1 MKHYLWKNILSLTL
15 CLILLLLLSSS
26 ALAGS
31 FAPLNPAFIQ
41 YQEEQK
47 FKPSDMDF
55 NMRGRIPSPLDLSH
69 LRGLSISEELPD
81 YPASYDLRELGF
93 VSAIRN
99 QSPYGSCWTFGAL
112 ASLESTTRKLL
123 GKDLDLSERYMM
135 YFAYIDELDLPGFD
149 NCTSADFP
157 WTANFGGDDYKATAL
172 LSRWTGAVLEEDAPY
187 DDLSCI
193 PTGFE
198 KDAIH
203 LQQVLYLPMD
213 PDTRYPKADID
224 NIKYA
229 LTNYGAVAVGVYV
242 DDAMAGYSPSSDYYK
257 PSTCAAYIPEDNP
270 DNLTVGWANHEV
282 SIVGWDDNFAS
293 ADFATQPPGDG
304 AWIAR
309 NSWGTNW
316 GDEGYYYLS
325 YYDAVLDTGATYI
338 GETPD
343 NYRNIYQYDPL
354 GWIISYSPVDQGDET
369 AWFANVFTS
378 QQTEVLKATSF
389 YAGGVNNSYEIYI
402 YDSIGGE
409 LICGPQAGILNEP
422 GYHTVPLDEA
432 VLFEKG
438 KDLTIAVKLT
448 TPGYE
453 YPIAIEF
460 NISGYSDKAS
470 ALPGQSYISLDGQ
483 NWTDTTTIDTS
494 LNVCLKA
501 FSGPLDLYIS
511 GLENLSY
518 TDLTLTS
525 SAEPAL
531 EKAHETIEEI
541 LPSSLGIGTGSFNI
555 LGLMDYRVIS
565 GSLASMGTDIGIES
579 SILPSLSQEAP
590 ERFILLLAWN
600 YETGR
605 FDLLSVTSS
614 EVLSTSEQVS
624 PIQIDDGGNYE
635 SPREE
640 DGVLSNIKVMEVL
653 VEKVPSADIPTSGG
667 GGGGCSVTSLPTL
680 LFFLIVPLMI
690 LMRKETV

>member
-47 FKPSDMDF
+47 FKPSGTGF
-55 NMRGRIPSPLDLSH
+55 TFPGRTPSPVDLSH
-69 LRGLSISEELPD
+69 LKGISLSAQVQE

-93 VSAIRN
+93 VSPIRN
-99 QSPYGSCWTFGAL
+99 QNPYGSCWTFGAL
-112 ASLESTTRKLL
+112 ASLESTSLKLM
-123 GKDLDLSERYMM
+123 GKELDLSERYMM

-187 DDLSCI
+187 DDLGCI

-198 KDAIH
+198 NDAIH

-213 PDTRYPKADID
+213 QETRYPKANIN

-229 LTNYGAVAVGVYV
+229 LTNYGAVAVGVYA

-293 ADFATQPPGDG
+293 ADFATQPPGNG
-304 AWIAR
+304 AWIVR
-309 NSWGTNW
+309 NSWGEGW
-316 GDEGYYYLS
+316 GDNGYYYLS
-325 YYDAVLDTGATYI
+325 YYDALLDTGAAYI
-338 GETPD
+338 GEEPD

-378 QQTEVLKATSF
+378 QQTEVLKAVSF
-389 YAGGVNNSYEIYI
+389 YAGGVNNTYEIYI

-409 LICGPQAGILNEP
+409 LIYGPQAGTINEP
-422 GYHTVPLDEA
+422 GYHTISLDVPI
-432 VLFEKG
+432 LFEEG
-438 KDLTIAVKLT
+438 YDLAIAVKLT

-470 ALPGQSYISLDGQ
+470 ALPGQSYVSLDGQ
-483 NWTDTTTIDTS
+483 NWTDTTTIKTS
-494 LNVCLKA
+494 LNVCLKV
-501 FSGPLDLYIS
+501 FSGPVNLYIP
-511 GLENLSY
+511 GLENISY

-531 EKAHETIEEI
+531 EKAQEAIETI
-541 LPSSLGIGTGSFNI
+541 LPSSLGIGAGSFNI

-565 GSLASMGTDIGIES
+565 GNLASIGTDIGMEN
-579 SILPSLSQEAP
+579 SILPSLSQEGQ
-590 ERFILLLAWN
+590 ERLIFLLAWN
-600 YETGR
+600 YETDS
-605 FDLLSVTSS
+605 FDLLSITGS
-614 EVLSTSEQVS
+614 ETLSTSEQVS
-624 PIQIDDGGNYE
+624 PIQINDGGTYE

-640 DGVLSNIKVMEVL
+640 DFFLSNMKVMEVL
-653 VEKVPSADIPTSGG
+653 VEGVPVEDIPTSGG
-667 GGGGCSVTSLPTL
+667 GGGGCLTTSSPASAIFILPL
-680 LFFLIVPLMI
+680 LII
-690 LMRKETV
+690 LLGKR